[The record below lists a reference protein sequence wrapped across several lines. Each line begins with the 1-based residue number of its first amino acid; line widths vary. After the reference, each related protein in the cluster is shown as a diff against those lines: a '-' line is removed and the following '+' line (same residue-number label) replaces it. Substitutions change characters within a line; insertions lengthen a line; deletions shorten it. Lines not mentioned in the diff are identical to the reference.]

1 MKYILSILTL
11 TFLVA
16 CGGAEVDYDDPKGL
30 RALEVDQL
38 RALLKEQRAEMKAVE
53 AKMTALE
60 EVIEEKDPAPEVA
73 VLVVTEPLRTRDF
86 ETFVEVQGSVTS
98 DEIVAAT
105 AEVAGRITRLTVD
118 EGDNVRRGQLI
129 ATLDLESLDKQIAEI
144 ETSLSLARETYNRYQ
159 RLWDQNIGSEIQL
172 LQSKNQVERLEKSL
186 ETIRFQQ
193 GKQNVY
199 APISG
204 SVEQVFTKQGEIA
217 SPGLPIVQILDT
229 RKVKVVVDIP
239 ETYLAAVQRGQT
251 VKVNFPALN
260 REIDAKVTQLGRTID
275 PNNRTFEMEIAL
287 NNTDGTLKPN
297 LLAEVQFTDE
307 TFENAVVVPEQLVQQ
322 EVSGR
327 SFVYVAETGA
337 EGTVA
342 RKKYVEIGTSY
353 GGDIVINE
361 GLEGNETLVTQ
372 GARTLSE
379 GQLITTAAVT
389 SATSPR
395 ESAMETDH

>member
-1 MKYILSILTL
+1 MKKITCYLVLPLLTL
-11 TFLVA
+11 LVA
-16 CGGAEVDYDDPKGL
+16 CGGAEIDYTPDNL
-30 RALEVDQL
+30 RTLEVDKL
-38 RALLKEQRAEMKAVE
+38 RDLLKTQRAELKETE
-53 AKMTALE
+53 AKMAALE

-73 VLVVTEPLRTRDF
+73 TLVVTEPLTTRDF
-86 ETFVEVQGSVTS
+86 QTFVDVQGSVTS

-204 SVEQVFTKQGEIA
+204 SVEMVFTKQGEIA
-217 SPGLPIVQILDT
+217 APGAPIVQILDT

-239 ETYLAAVQRGQT
+239 ETYINAVRRGQM
-251 VKVNFPALN
+251 VKVTLPALN
-260 REIDAKVTQLGRTID
+260 RELDAKVTNLGRTID

-287 NNTDGTLKPN
+287 SNNDGTLKPN
-297 LLAEVQFTDE
+297 LLAEVRFVDE

-327 SFVYVAETGA
+327 SFVYVAETGT

-342 RKKYVEIGTSY
+342 RKKYVEIGSSY
-353 GGDIVINE
+353 NGNILIED
-361 GLEGNETLVTQ
+361 GLTGNETLITQ

-379 GQLITTAAVT
+379 GQLITSEAVT
-389 SATSPR
+389 QN
-395 ESAMETDH
+395 